1 MGIVDSVKQELN
13 QHAPAYLAALAFTG
27 WATGTVLAVKATPK
41 AMEDIEAKKKEL
53 GTDDLSIWD
62 TVGACWKRYIWAAAA
77 ATFGTASMI
86 GSVAEGEKKYASVLA
101 ANDLLMNSIR
111 EYADYRKNTEE
122 QLGKKKEQE
131 IYSQTQAQQVQ
142 QNPPTPENT
151 CTSTKDTFVSGD
163 PNGPICYFPD
173 FGIYVYASY
182 DQVAQAVNEIGEE
195 ILGGVCGSASM
206 NDLLD
211 KLRGTTPTIGEF
223 LGWSLAT
230 GIPKIPSKDSITYTG
245 TPNGT
250 PCWVCRFENAPQ
262 YEYQFFRR

>member
-27 WATGTVLAVKATPK
+27 WVTGTVLVAKATPK

-77 ATFGTASMI
+77 MTFGTASMI

-131 IYSQTQAQQVQ
+131 IYKQTQEQQMA
-142 QNPPTPENT
+142 QNPPTPKNT
-151 CTSTKDTFVSGD
+151 LVRDPFVQGT
-163 PNGPICYFPD
+163 PGGPICYFPD

-182 DQVAQAVNEIGEE
+182 DDVKAAVNKAGAKIVGSIGGTACLNDIFDEIHAK
-195 ILGGVCGSASM
+195 S
-206 NDLLD
+206 
-211 KLRGTTPTIGEF
+211 TTVGDY
-223 LGWSLAT
+223 LGWNLDT
-230 GIPKIPSKDSITYTG
+230 GVPQIPEKEDIIYSG
-245 TPNGT
+245 TPVTGD
-250 PCWVCRFENAPQ
+250 PCWVCPFVNFPQ
-262 YEYQFFRR
+262 YEYQYFRD

>member
-131 IYSQTQAQQVQ
+131 IYKQTQEQQMA
-142 QNPPTPENT
+142 QNPPTPQNT
-151 CTSTKDTFVSGD
+151 LVRDPFVQGT
-163 PNGPICYFPD
+163 PGGPICYFPD

-182 DQVAQAVNEIGEE
+182 DDVKAAVNKAGSKIVGSIGGTACLNDIFEE
-195 ILGGVCGSASM
+195 IHAKS
-206 NDLLD
+206 
-211 KLRGTTPTIGEF
+211 TTVGDY
-223 LGWSLAT
+223 LGWNLDT
-230 GIPKIPSKDSITYTG
+230 GVPQIPEKEDIIYSG
-245 TPNGT
+245 TPVTGD
-250 PCWVCRFENAPQ
+250 PCWVCPFVNFPQ
-262 YEYQFFRR
+262 YEYQFFRY